1 MSDDDWRKWKNGKH
15 DNRYQ
20 GVKRHS
26 GQRNYRLIVA
36 IIIIILFLTI
46 LSLVYFIY
54 GDSLFKLIFSNLQKI
69 VETIKNEL
77 PKI

>member
-1 MSDDDWRKWKNGKH
+1 MSDDDWRKWKNGKL
-15 DNRYQ
+15 DNRYH

-36 IIIIILFLTI
+36 IIIIIIFLTI

-69 VETIKNEL
+69 VETIKDSI
-77 PKI
+77 KK